1 MIITHGYGISVKG
14 EFLMAKVKGVA
25 LLSRLQMLKEH
36 YGDDAYL
43 KVLAALTPENRE
55 LLTGGGVISSSWYP
69 AEALKDL
76 DDSIDKALKF
86 THPRALEELGEL
98 TAQMGLTT
106 IHKLKIKTTPEETFT
121 RVPQLWSAFH
131 DTGDLEIEAQ
141 PGRAAFRVKGYGM
154 PHRTFCR
161 NLIGWANKMVE
172 LSGGKNVSTKET
184 KCVCNGD
191 DCCEMIVTWE

>member
-1 MIITHGYGISVKG
+1 MI
-14 EFLMAKVKGVA
+14 MAKVKGVA

-36 YGDDAYL
+36 FGD
-43 KVLAALTPENRE
+43 AAFHKIVGELTQDSRD

-69 AEALKDL
+69 AEVLKDL
-76 DDSIDKALKF
+76 DDSIAKTLKAS
-86 THPRALEELGEL
+86 HPRAMEELGEM

-106 IHKLKIKTTPEETFT
+106 IHKLKIKTTPEDTFT

-131 DTGDLEIEAQ
+131 DTGEMDIESA
-141 PGRAAFRVKGYGM
+141 PGKATFRIKGYGM

-161 NLIGWANKMVE
+161 NLVGWANKMVE

-191 DCCEMIVTWE
+191 DCCEMVVTWD